1 MNGIPTILRP
11 GKVTLEDIIKAV
23 GKANVS
29 KNVMNKLEKDQKVE
43 SPGMKYRHY
52 APKTKCVLVCGNE
65 QEQINKIN
73 EICITKKVCVLGFG
87 EDESK
92 INANNFISMGS
103 RTNLEEVAKNLFIS
117 LREADKTD
125 NELILIEGTEEKDIG
140 LAIMNRLIRTCEYNV
155 I

>member
-1 MNGIPTILRP
+1 
-11 GKVTLEDIIKAV
+11 
-23 GKANVS
+23 
-29 KNVMNKLEKDQKVE
+29 
-43 SPGMKYRHY
+43 MKYRHY
-52 APKTKCVLVCGNE
+52 APKTKCILVCGNK

-87 EDESK
+87 DDESK
-92 INANNFISMGS
+92 INANKFISMGS
-103 RTNLEEVAKNLFIS
+103 RTNLAEVAKNLFIS

-125 NELILIEGTEEKDIG
+125 NELILIEATEEKYIG

>member
-1 MNGIPTILRP
+1 M
-11 GKVTLEDIIKAV
+11 TLKDIIKV
-23 GKANVS
+23 VDKANVS
-29 KNVMNKLEKDQKVE
+29 NNVMNKLEKDQKAE

-52 APKTKCVLVCGNE
+52 APKTKCLLVCGNE

-73 EICITKKVCVLGFG
+73 EICITKKVCVLGFC

-103 RTNLEEVAKNLFIS
+103 RSNLEEVAKNLFIS